1 MQSLQEKASAWSGVD
16 QADAF
21 AIDESNLF
29 EKLGLQSFINLSTN
43 FYTRV
48 YDDEEEEWF
57 RSMFANSKK
66 EDAIQNQYEFFVQ
79 RMGGPP
85 LYSQR
90 KGHPALIGRH
100 RPFPVTHEAA
110 ERWLQHMQNAMDE
123 SVDIDQDSKVKMM
136 NFFRHTAFFLVAG
149 NELQNQNQNQ
159 NNQVACKHAATKPAQ
174 ESPAV
179 ILLLLPPPMDS
190 DSSRSRIDQFYVSK
204 KRKHLSPNLKSG
216 RNEKN
221 AKVTGERSPG
231 DKGTLDSYLK
241 PSLDDKS
248 ISNSALQARQEA
260 FTKKLDLEVSRPP
273 YAGESIHPPL
283 PKPASAESSKGAEG
297 GLNRGGSQVLPKEG
311 VATAENHAPDV
322 LLCANQKDNSEL
334 RDFATGFLSLYCS
347 EVRSVVGSPTRQ
359 KANELKRC
367 GSSSLL
373 AQDMQISHKRR
384 CDSANI
390 PSLDAP
396 AYPLGSKPVS
406 VANIVDKRDK
416 SVPDPTKKI
425 PRNESVEIP
434 MGLRKCTKAPE
445 PSAHLT
451 ECRTPGSAVK
461 SCHVGTPKS
470 GSGSSIFSPGD
481 SFWNEA
487 IQFADGL
494 SVPTEN
500 SDSVEAKDGDKEDNC
515 NDNLKRSL
523 DLDESRVK
531 DKDATGYSKVA
542 EKHGRDF
549 NKEVSPLP
557 VKNLELL
564 FQDRKANGS
573 TREQC
578 TSFDQNNI
586 TRGSSRISQSALVDN
601 RGCGSLDVANKNLIG
616 KVYPDPEENKVVV
629 CVDNN
634 NVRSVPAI
642 SNMRKSADSSESEES
657 QTPSSY
663 YHKKDGLSLSTWLPS
678 EVCSVYNKKGI
689 SKLYPW
695 QVECL
700 QVDGVLQKRNLV
712 YCASTSA
719 GKSFVAEVLMLRRV
733 ITTGKMALLVLPYV
747 SICVEKAEH
756 LEVLLEPLGKH
767 VRSYYGNQGGGTLPK
782 GTSVAVCTIE
792 KANSLINRLLEEGRL
807 SDLGIIVID
816 ELHMVGDQHRGYLL
830 ELMLTKLRYAAGEGS
845 SESSSGESSG
855 SSSGKNDPAHGL
867 QIVGMSATMPNVGA
881 VADWLQAAL
890 YQTEFRPVPLEEYIK
905 VGNIIYN
912 KKMEV
917 VRTLPKAAD
926 IGGKDPD
933 HIIELCNEIVQE
945 GNSVLIFCSSRKG
958 CESTAK
964 HIAKLIKKV
973 LIDVDGEN
981 SEFMDITSAI
991 DALQRSPSGVD
1002 PVLEETLPSGVAYH
1016 HAGLTV
1022 EEREIVET
1030 CYRKGLVRV
1039 LTATSTLAAG
1049 VNLPARRV
1057 IFRQPM
1063 IGRDFLDG
1071 TRYKQMSGRAGR
1083 TGIDTK
1089 GESVLICK
1097 PGELKRIM
1105 ALLNE
1110 SCPPLESCLSED
1122 KNGMTHAILEVVAGG
1137 IVQTAKD
1144 IHRYVRCTLLNSTK
1158 PFQDV
1163 VKSAQDSLRW
1173 LCHRKFLEWNEETK
1187 LYTTTPLGRGSFG
1200 SSLCPEESLI
1210 VLDDLLRSRE
1220 GLVMAS
1226 DLHLVYLVTPINVGV
1241 EPNWELYYERFME
1254 LSPLEQSVGN
1264 RVGVLEPFLMRM
1276 AHGATVRTLNKPQ
1289 DVKKNLR
1296 GEYDNRHGSTSSKML
1311 SDEQMLR
1318 VCKRF
1323 FVALILSKLV
1333 QEASVSEVCEAFK
1346 VARGMVQALQE
1357 NAGRFCSMVSVFCE
1371 RLGWHDLEGL
1381 VAKLQNRVSFGVRA
1395 EIVELTSIPYIKG
1408 SRARALYKAGLRT
1421 SQAIAEAS
1429 IPEIVKALFESSAW
1443 ATEGT
1448 GQRRIQLG
1456 LAKKIKNGAR
1466 KIVLEKAE
1474 EARAAAFSAF
1484 KSLGLDVHDLS
1495 NPLPLA
1501 PASSLNGLVTIERD
1515 ISRGIVAPNGLQH
1528 VPGQSSMVGHME
1540 RGNFDTDNHREKPR
1554 DVSGAALG
1562 VSSEVNLTD
1571 PLPDFQPTETT
1582 VGTDGTNAASD
1593 DRDIRNENNTEQQ
1606 LTRNAVTPLSN
1617 KDNAGEKGPITAGN
1631 IRGGFVSFLELWES
1645 AGEFFF
1651 DIHFNKLQGLN
1662 SRISYEIHG
1671 IAICWDSSP
1680 VYYVNLNKDLLSL
1693 ECAEKLSKDAAIGK
1707 KEALGTDVIK
1717 SRWNRIRNIMGNEK
1731 TRKFTWN
1738 LKVQIQ
1744 VLKSP
1749 AISIQRCTRLNLAE
1763 GIRDLELVDGSWL
1776 MMPQLTI
1783 NHTIDMSI
1791 VTWILWPD
1799 EERYSNPN
1807 IDKEVKKRL
1816 SPEAAEAANRSGRW
1830 RNQIRRVAHNGCCRR
1845 VAQTRALCSAL
1856 WKILVSEE
1864 LLEALTTTEMPL
1876 VNVLADMELWGIGV
1890 DIEGCLGARNILR
1903 DKLRSLEKKAFE
1915 LAGMT
1920 FSLHN
1925 PADISNVLFK
1935 QLKLPIPETQ
1945 NKGKIHPSTD
1955 KQCLDLLRNE
1965 HPIVPIIKEHRTLAK
1980 LLNCTLG
1987 SICSLAKLR
1996 LSTQRY
2002 TLHGH
2007 WLQTSTA
2014 TGRLS
2019 IEEPNLQSVEHEVEF
2034 TLDKNGTEVNSD
2046 SDRYKVNARDFFV
2059 PTQENWLL
2067 LTADYS
2073 QIELRLMAHFSR
2085 DPSLIAQLSQPEG
2098 DVFTMI
2104 AAKWTGKNEDSVSPH
2119 DRDQTKRLIYGILYG
2134 MGANRLAEQLERS
2147 SDEAKEKIRSF
2158 KSSFPAVTSWL
2169 NETVSFCQEKGY
2181 IQTLKGRRRFLSK
2194 IKFGNAKEK
2203 SKAQRQAVNSVCQ
2216 GSAADI
2222 IKIAMINIY
2231 STISEDI
2238 DSAASSSSTETRFHV
2253 LKGRCRILLQVH
2265 DELVLEV
2272 DPSYVKEAAMLL
2284 QSSMENAVSLLVP
2297 LHVKLKVGK
2306 TWGSLEPL
2314 QAD

>member
-1 MQSLQEKASAWSGVD
+1 
-16 QADAF
+16 
-21 AIDESNLF
+21 
-29 EKLGLQSFINLSTN
+29 
-43 FYTRV
+43 
-48 YDDEEEEWF
+48 
-57 RSMFANSKK
+57 
-66 EDAIQNQYEFFVQ
+66 
-79 RMGGPP
+79 
-85 LYSQR
+85 
-90 KGHPALIGRH
+90 
-100 RPFPVTHEAA
+100 
-110 ERWLQHMQNAMDE
+110 
-123 SVDIDQDSKVKMM
+123 
-136 NFFRHTAFFLVAG
+136 
-149 NELQNQNQNQ
+149 
-159 NNQVACKHAATKPAQ
+159 
-174 ESPAV
+174 
-179 ILLLLPPPMDS
+179 MDS

-221 AKVTGERSPG
+221 VKVTGERSPG
-231 DKGTLDSYLK
+231 DKCTLDNYLK
-241 PSLDDKS
+241 ASLDDKNTA
-248 ISNSALQARQEA
+248 NSGLQARQEA
-260 FTKKLDLEVSRPP
+260 FTKRLALEVSGPS
-273 YAGESIHPPL
+273 ATESIHPRL
-283 PKPASAESSKGAEG
+283 PKPPSAETSKGFEG
-297 GLNRGGSQVLPKEG
+297 CSNQSGSQVLRKEG
-311 VATAENHAPDV
+311 VATAETHAADD
-322 LLCANQKDNSEL
+322 LLCANQKDSSEL
-334 RDFATGFLSLYCS
+334 RDFATGFLSLYCRQ
-347 EVRSVVGSPTRQ
+347 VRSVVGSPPHQ
-359 KANELKRC
+359 KANELKRRS
-367 GSSSLL
+367 SSSLL
-373 AQDMQISHKRR
+373 AQDIQISHKRR
-384 CDSANI
+384 CDFEDV
-390 PSLDAP
+390 PSLDEF
-396 AYPLGSKPVS
+396 AYPLRSKPES
-406 VANIVDKRDK
+406 LASTADERAKYI
-416 SVPDPTKKI
+416 PDPTKKI
-425 PRNESVEIP
+425 PSNESVEKIP
-434 MGLRKCTKAPE
+434 LGLRKCTKAPE
-445 PSAHLT
+445 LSAHLT
-451 ECRTPGSAVK
+451 ECHTPGPAVK
-461 SCHVGTPKS
+461 SCPVGTPKS
-470 GSGSSIFSPGD
+470 GSGSSMFSPGE

-487 IQFADGL
+487 IQVADGL
-494 SVPTEN
+494 LNPTEK
-500 SDSVEAKDGDKEDNC
+500 SDSVKNKDGGQHVTILSCSDKTDNC
-515 NDNLKRSL
+515 SDKLMRSL

-531 DKDATGYSKVA
+531 DKDAIGYSKVA
-542 EKHGRDF
+542 EKHGRGFD
-549 NKEVSPLP
+549 KEVSPFP

-564 FQDRKANGS
+564 FQDKKTNGG
-573 TREQC
+573 TGEQC
-578 TSFDQNNI
+578 ASFDQNNI
-586 TRGSSRISQSALVDN
+586 TGGSNRISESAFVDN
-601 RGCGSLDVANKNLIG
+601 KGSETLDIANNALANKNLIG
-616 KVYPDPEENKVVV
+616 RMYQEPEGKKDFV
-629 CVDNN
+629 CEDNDS
-634 NVRSVPAI
+634 VRSVSMI
-642 SNMRKSADSSESEES
+642 SSMRKPTDSSESEES
-657 QTPSSY
+657 HTPLSS
-663 YHKKDGLSLSTWLPS
+663 HHNKDGLNLSTWLPS

-733 ITTGKMALLVLPYV
+733 LTTGKMALLVLPYV
-747 SICVEKAEH
+747 SICAEKAEH

-782 GTSVAVCTIE
+782 GTAVAVCTIE

-807 SDLGIIVID
+807 SELGIIVID

-845 SESSSGESSG
+845 SECSSGESSG
-855 SSSGKNDPAHGL
+855 NSSGKNDPAHGL

-905 VGNIIYN
+905 VGNTIYN
-912 KKMEV
+912 KNMEV
-917 VRTLPKAAD
+917 VRTIPKAAD
-926 IGGKDPD
+926 MGGKDPD
-933 HIIELCNEIVQE
+933 HIIELCNEVVQE

-958 CESTAK
+958 CESTAR
-964 HIAKLIKKV
+964 HISKLIKKV
-973 LIDVDGEN
+973 PIDVDGEN
-981 SEFMDITSAI
+981 SEFMDIRSAI
-991 DALQRSPSGVD
+991 DALRRSPSGVD

-1071 TRYKQMSGRAGR
+1071 TRYKQMAGRAGR

-1097 PGELKRIM
+1097 PGELKRIK

-1110 SCPPLESCLSED
+1110 SCPPLQSCLSED

-1210 VLDDLLRSRE
+1210 VLDDLLRARE

-1264 RVGVLEPFLMRM
+1264 RVGVVEPFLMRM

-1289 DVKKNLR
+1289 DAKKSLR
-1296 GEYDNRHGSTSSKML
+1296 GEYDNRHGSTSTKML

-1333 QEASVSEVCEAFK
+1333 QEASVTDVCEAFK

-1357 NAGRFCSMVSVFCE
+1357 NAGRFSSMVSVFCE

-1381 VAKLQNRVSFGVRA
+1381 VAKFQNRVSFGVRA

-1443 ATEGT
+1443 AAEGT
-1448 GQRRIQLG
+1448 GQRRIHLG

-1484 KSLGLDVHDLS
+1484 KSLGLDVHELS
-1495 NPLPLA
+1495 NPLQLV
-1501 PASSLNGLVTIERD
+1501 PARSPNGQDAIEGD
-1515 ISRGIVAPNGLQH
+1515 ISGGSVGPNRFTE
-1528 VPGQSSMVGHME
+1528 GHME
-1540 RGNFDTDNHREKPR
+1540 CENFGEDNRREKR
-1554 DVSGAALG
+1554 REVSGAVLG
-1562 VSSEVNLTD
+1562 VSSEVNLTSR
-1571 PLPDFQPTETT
+1571 PLPDIQPIGTT
-1582 VGTDGTNAASD
+1582 VGTDGPNAAS
-1593 DRDIRNENNTEQQ
+1593 ILSNEDNVEQHLTE
-1606 LTRNAVTPLSN
+1606 NAHIPPSN
-1617 KDNAGEKGPITAGN
+1617 KDNA
-1631 IRGGFVSFLELWES
+1631 
-1645 AGEFFF
+1645 
-1651 DIHFNKLQGLN
+1651 
-1662 SRISYEIHG
+1662 
-1671 IAICWDSSP
+1671 
-1680 VYYVNLNKDLLSL
+1680 
-1693 ECAEKLSKDAAIGK
+1693 
-1707 KEALGTDVIK
+1707 
-1717 SRWNRIRNIMGNEK
+1717 
-1731 TRKFTWN
+1731 
-1738 LKVQIQ
+1738 VQIQ

-1749 AISIQRCTRLNLAE
+1749 AISIQRCARLNLPE
-1763 GIRDLELVDGSWL
+1763 GNSDLELVDGSWL
-1776 MMPQLTI
+1776 VMPPLRI
-1783 NHTIDMSI
+1783 SHTIDMSI
-1791 VTWILWPD
+1791 LTWILWPD
-1799 EERYSNPN
+1799 EERHSNPN

-1890 DIEGCLGARNILR
+1890 DIEGCFKARNILR

-1925 PADISNVLFK
+1925 PADIANVLFG
-1935 QLKLPIPETQ
+1935 QLQLPIPENQ
-1945 NKGKIHPSTD
+1945 NNGKLHPSTD
-1955 KQCLDLLRNE
+1955 KHCLDLLRNE
-1965 HPIVPIIKEHRTLAK
+1965 HPVVPIIKEHRTLAK

-2034 TLDKNGTEVNSD
+2034 ILDKNGNEVNSD
-2046 SDRYKVNARDFFV
+2046 ADRYKINARDFFV

-2085 DPSLIAQLSQPEG
+2085 DTSLITKLSQPEG

-2104 AAKWTGKNEDSVSPH
+2104 AAKWTGKAEESVSPH

-2134 MGANRLAEQLERS
+2134 MGANRLAEQLECS

-2158 KSSFPAVTSWL
+2158 KSSFPAVSSWL

-2203 SKAQRQAVNSVCQ
+2203 SKAQRQAVNSMCQ

-2231 STISEDI
+2231 SAISEGVDT
-2238 DSAASSSSTETRFHV
+2238 AASSSSAETKFHL
-2253 LKGRCRILLQVH
+2253 LKGRCRILLQIH

-2272 DPSYVKEAAMLL
+2272 DPSYAKEAAVLL
-2284 QSSMENAVSLLVP
+2284 QTSMENAVSLLVP

-2306 TWGSLEPL
+2306 TWGSLEPF
-2314 QAD
+2314 QAT

>member
-1 MQSLQEKASAWSGVD
+1 
-16 QADAF
+16 
-21 AIDESNLF
+21 
-29 EKLGLQSFINLSTN
+29 
-43 FYTRV
+43 
-48 YDDEEEEWF
+48 
-57 RSMFANSKK
+57 
-66 EDAIQNQYEFFVQ
+66 
-79 RMGGPP
+79 
-85 LYSQR
+85 
-90 KGHPALIGRH
+90 
-100 RPFPVTHEAA
+100 
-110 ERWLQHMQNAMDE
+110 
-123 SVDIDQDSKVKMM
+123 
-136 NFFRHTAFFLVAG
+136 
-149 NELQNQNQNQ
+149 
-159 NNQVACKHAATKPAQ
+159 
-174 ESPAV
+174 
-179 ILLLLPPPMDS
+179 MDS
-190 DSSRSRIDQFYVSK
+190 DSSKSRIDQFFGLK
-204 KRKHLSPNLKSG
+204 KRKHSSPNLKSG

-221 AKVTGERSPG
+221 VKVTGEKSPG
-231 DKGTLDSYLK
+231 DKGTLDNYLK
-241 PSLDDKS
+241 ASLDDK
-248 ISNSALQARQEA
+248 IITNSGLQARQEA
-260 FTKKLDLEVSRPP
+260 FTRKLDLEVSGSSV
-273 YAGESIHPPL
+273 GENIHHCL
-283 PKPASAESSKGAEG
+283 PKPVSAETSKGVEG
-297 GLNRGGSQVLPKEG
+297 CLNQSGSQVLHKEN
-311 VATAENHAPDV
+311 VATAETHAIDG
-322 LLCANQKDNSEL
+322 LSCANQKDNSEL

-347 EVRSVVGSPTRQ
+347 GVQSVVGRPPHQ
-359 KANELKRC
+359 KESELKRRSS
-367 GSSSLL
+367 SSSL
-373 AQDMQISHKRR
+373 AQDIQISHKRR
-384 CDSANI
+384 CDSKNI
-390 PSLDAP
+390 PPLDEL
-396 AYPLGSKPVS
+396 AYPLGSKPETLAS
-406 VANIVDKRDK
+406 IADKRDK
-416 SVPDPTKKI
+416 SVSDPTKKI
-425 PRNESVEIP
+425 PSNDFFEIP
-434 MGLRKCTKAPE
+434 MGLRKCTKGPGS
-445 PSAHLT
+445 SAQLT
-451 ECRTPGSAVK
+451 ECHTPGSAVK
-461 SCHVGTPKS
+461 SCPVGTPKS
-470 GSGSSIFSPGD
+470 GSGSSMFSPGD
-481 SFWNEA
+481 AFWNEA
-487 IQFADGL
+487 IQVADGL
-494 SVPTEN
+494 SIPIEN
-500 SDSVEAKDGDKEDNC
+500 SGSVEVKDGGQHGTILSCSNKIDNC
-515 NDNLKRSL
+515 SEKLKRNL

-531 DKDATGYSKVA
+531 DKGAIGYSKVL

-549 NKEVSPLP
+549 DKEVSLLP

-564 FQDRKANGS
+564 FQDKKTDGG
-573 TREQC
+573 TPGQC
-578 TSFDQNNI
+578 ASFDENKI
-586 TRGSSRISQSALVDN
+586 TLGSSGISESALVDN
-601 RGCGSLDVANKNLIG
+601 KGCETLDIANNAQENKILTGRLYLESEG
-616 KVYPDPEENKVVV
+616 KKILLCEENHS
-629 CVDNN
+629 
-634 NVRSVPAI
+634 VRSVPMI
-642 SNMRKSADSSESEES
+642 SNMRKPVDSSESEES
-657 QTPSSY
+657 QTPSSS
-663 YHKKDGLSLSTWLPS
+663 HRNKDGLSLSTWLPS

-747 SICVEKAEH
+747 SICAEKAEH

-807 SDLGIIVID
+807 SELGIIVID

-855 SSSGKNDPAHGL
+855 SSSGKADPAHGL

-905 VGNIIYN
+905 VGSTIYN

-917 VRTLPKAAD
+917 VRTIPKAAD
-926 IGGKDPD
+926 MGGKDPD
-933 HIIELCNEIVQE
+933 HIVELCNEVVQE
-945 GNSVLIFCSSRKG
+945 GNSVLIFCSTRKG
-958 CESTAK
+958 CESTAR
-964 HIAKLIKKV
+964 HISKLIKKV
-973 LIDVDGEN
+973 PIDIDGEN
-981 SEFMDITSAI
+981 NEFMDIRSAI
-991 DALQRSPSGVD
+991 DALRRSPSGVD

-1063 IGRDFLDG
+1063 IGRDFIDG
-1071 TRYKQMSGRAGR
+1071 TRYKQMAGRAGR

-1110 SCPPLESCLSED
+1110 TCPPLQSCLSED

-1187 LYTTTPLGRGSFG
+1187 LYTTTPLGRGAFG

-1210 VLDDLLRSRE
+1210 VLDDLLRARE

-1264 RVGVLEPFLMRM
+1264 RVGVVEPFLMRM

-1289 DVKKNLR
+1289 DVKKHLR
-1296 GEYDNRHGSTSSKML
+1296 GEYDNQHGSTSMKML

-1333 QEASVSEVCEAFK
+1333 QEASVTDVCEAFK

-1357 NAGRFCSMVSVFCE
+1357 NAGRFSTMVSVFCE

-1381 VAKLQNRVSFGVRA
+1381 VAKFQNRVSFGVRA

-1443 ATEGT
+1443 DAEGT
-1448 GQRRIQLG
+1448 GQKRIHLG

-1484 KSLGLDVHDLS
+1484 KSLGLDVHDFS

-1501 PASSLNGLVTIERD
+1501 PARSPNGKETTERD
-1515 ISRGIVAPNGLQH
+1515 ISGGSVGPNGFQH
-1528 VPGQSSMVGHME
+1528 FPGKPSLEGHME
-1540 RGNFDTDNHREKPR
+1540 CENFDTDNHREKPR
-1554 DVSGAALG
+1554 EVSGATLG
-1562 VSSEVNLTD
+1562 VSSEVNLTSC
-1571 PLPDFQPTETT
+1571 LPNFQPIGTT
-1582 VGTDGTNAASD
+1582 VGTDGPSATNILSSD
-1593 DRDIRNENNTEQQ
+1593 TFPLPVYDGREIETKDNVEQH
-1606 LTRNAVTPLSN
+1606 LNRNAHTN
-1617 KDNAGEKGPITAGN
+1617 KDGTGEKGPITAGN
-1631 IRGGFVSFLELWES
+1631 ISGGFDSFLELWES

-1651 DIHFNKLQGLN
+1651 DIHYNKLQDLN

-1671 IAICWDSSP
+1671 IAICWNSSP
-1680 VYYVNLNKDLLSL
+1680 VYYVNLNKDLPNL
-1693 ECAEKLSKDAAIGK
+1693 ECAEKEKLIKDAVVGK
-1707 KEALGTDVIK
+1707 NEVLATHNMFDVIK
-1717 SRWNRIRNIMGNEK
+1717 FRWNRISKIMGNVNI
-1731 TRKFTWN
+1731 RKFTWN
-1738 LKVQIQ
+1738 LKIQIQ

-1749 AISIQRCTRLNLAE
+1749 AISIQRCNRLNLSE

-1776 MMPQLTI
+1776 IMPPLRI
-1783 NHTIDMSI
+1783 SHTIDMSI

-1799 EERYSNPN
+1799 EERHSNPN

-1816 SPEAAEAANRSGRW
+1816 SPEAAEAAIRSGRW

-1864 LLEALTTTEMPL
+1864 LLEALTATEMPL
-1876 VNVLADMELWGIGV
+1876 VNVLADMEFWGIGV
-1890 DIEGCLGARNILR
+1890 DIEGCLRARSILR

-1925 PADISNVLFK
+1925 PADIANVLYGK
-1935 QLKLPIPETQ
+1935 LKLAIPENQ
-1945 NKGKIHPSTD
+1945 SKGKLHPSTD
-1955 KQCLDLLRNE
+1955 KHSLDLLRNE
-1965 HPIVPIIKEHRTLAK
+1965 HPVVPVIKEHRTLAK

-1987 SICSLAKLR
+1987 SICSLAKLC

-2002 TLHGH
+2002 TLHGR

-2034 TLDKNGTEVNSD
+2034 ILDKHGKELNSD
-2046 SDRYKVNARDFFV
+2046 VDRCKINARDLFV

-2085 DPSLIAQLSQPEG
+2085 DSSLIAQLSQSKG
-2098 DVFTMI
+2098 DVFMMI
-2104 AAKWTGKNEDSVSPH
+2104 AAKWTGKAEDSVSPH

-2134 MGANRLAEQLERS
+2134 MGAKRLAEQLECS
-2147 SDEAKEKIRSF
+2147 SDAAKEKIRSF

-2169 NETVSFCQEKGY
+2169 NETITFCQEKGY
-2181 IQTLKGRRRFLSK
+2181 IQTLNGRRRFLSK

-2203 SKAQRQAVNSVCQ
+2203 SKAQRQAVNSMCQ

-2231 STISEDI
+2231 SAIAEDI
-2238 DSAASSSSTETRFHV
+2238 GTTASSSSTESRFHM

-2272 DPSYVKEAAMLL
+2272 DHSYTKEAAMLL

-2306 TWGSLEPL
+2306 TWGSLEPY

>member
-1 MQSLQEKASAWSGVD
+1 
-16 QADAF
+16 
-21 AIDESNLF
+21 
-29 EKLGLQSFINLSTN
+29 
-43 FYTRV
+43 
-48 YDDEEEEWF
+48 
-57 RSMFANSKK
+57 
-66 EDAIQNQYEFFVQ
+66 
-79 RMGGPP
+79 
-85 LYSQR
+85 
-90 KGHPALIGRH
+90 
-100 RPFPVTHEAA
+100 
-110 ERWLQHMQNAMDE
+110 
-123 SVDIDQDSKVKMM
+123 
-136 NFFRHTAFFLVAG
+136 
-149 NELQNQNQNQ
+149 
-159 NNQVACKHAATKPAQ
+159 
-174 ESPAV
+174 
-179 ILLLLPPPMDS
+179 MDS

-204 KRKHLSPNLKSG
+204 KRKHQSPNLKSG

-221 AKVTGERSPG
+221 VKVTGERSPG
-231 DKGTLDSYLK
+231 DKGNLDIYLK
-241 PSLDDKS
+241 ASLDDKKS
-248 ISNSALQARQEA
+248 TSSGLQARQEA
-260 FTKKLDLEVSRPP
+260 FTKKMDLEVSGSS
-273 YAGESIHPPL
+273 AGERILPRL
-283 PKPASAESSKGAEG
+283 PKPLSAETSKGFEG
-297 GLNRGGSQVLPKEG
+297 CLNQSGSQVLHKEG
-311 VATAENHAPDV
+311 VATAETHATDGF
-322 LLCANQKDNSEL
+322 LCANQNYDSEL

-347 EVRSVVGSPTRQ
+347 GVQSVVGSPSHK
-359 KANELKRC
+359 KANELKRQS
-367 GSSSLL
+367 SSSLL
-373 AQDMQISHKRR
+373 AQDIQLSQKRR
-384 CDSANI
+384 CDFGNT
-390 PSLDAP
+390 PSLDELARTKP
-396 AYPLGSKPVS
+396 EPLVS
-406 VANIVDKRDK
+406 IVDKREK
-416 SVPDPTKKI
+416 SVPDPKKKI
-425 PRNESVEIP
+425 TSNESVEIS

-445 PSAHLT
+445 SSAHPT
-451 ECRTPGSAVK
+451 ECHTPGSTVK
-461 SCHVGTPKS
+461 SCPVGTPKS
-470 GSGSSIFSPGD
+470 GSGSSMFSPGE

-487 IQFADGL
+487 FQVADGL
-494 SVPTEN
+494 SNPTEN
-500 SDSVEAKDGDKEDNC
+500 SGSVEAKDGGQHEAILSCSNETDNC
-515 NDNLKRSL
+515 SDKLKRNL

-531 DKDATGYSKVA
+531 AKDAIGYSKVV
-542 EKHGRDF
+542 EKQGRDF
-549 NKEVSPLP
+549 SKEVSPLP
-557 VKNLELL
+557 VKNLDLL
-564 FQDRKANGS
+564 FQDKKTNGG
-573 TREQC
+573 TQEQC
-578 TSFDQNNI
+578 ASFDQNNI
-586 TRGSSRISQSALVDN
+586 TRGSSRISESASVN
-601 RGCGSLDVANKNLIG
+601 NKEHETLDIANNAQADKNLIG
-616 KVYPDPEENKVVV
+616 N
-629 CVDNN
+629 
-634 NVRSVPAI
+634 I
-642 SNMRKSADSSESEES
+642 RKSADSSESEES
-657 QTPSSY
+657 NTPSSS
-663 YHKKDGLSLSTWLPS
+663 HRNKDGLSLSTWLPS

-700 QVDGVLQKRNLV
+700 QVDGVLHKRNLV

-719 GKSFVAEVLMLRRV
+719 GKSFVAEILMLRRV

-747 SICVEKAEH
+747 SICAEKAEH
-756 LEVLLEPLGKH
+756 LEALLEPLGKH

-782 GTSVAVCTIE
+782 GTAVAVCTIE

-807 SDLGIIVID
+807 SELGIIVID

-855 SSSGKNDPAHGL
+855 NSSGKADPAQGL

-917 VRTLPKAAD
+917 VRTIPKAAD
-926 IGGKDPD
+926 MGGKDPD
-933 HIIELCNEIVQE
+933 HIIELCNEVVQE

-958 CESTAK
+958 CESTAR
-964 HIAKLIKKV
+964 HIAKLIKIV
-973 LIDVDGEN
+973 PIYVDGENN
-981 SEFMDITSAI
+981 SEFMDIKSAI
-991 DALQRSPSGVD
+991 DALRRSPSGVD

-1071 TRYKQMSGRAGR
+1071 TRYKQMAGRAGR

-1089 GESVLICK
+1089 GESVLLCK

-1110 SCPPLESCLSED
+1110 SCPPLQSCLSEE

-1144 IHRYVRCTLLNSTK
+1144 IHRYVRCTLLNSTR

-1173 LCHRKFLEWNEETK
+1173 LCHRKFLEWNDETK
-1187 LYTTTPLGRGSFG
+1187 LYSTTPLGRGSFG

-1210 VLDDLLRSRE
+1210 VLDDLLRARE

-1264 RVGVLEPFLMRM
+1264 RVGVVEPFLMRM

-1289 DVKKNLR
+1289 DVKNNLR
-1296 GEYDNRHGSTSSKML
+1296 GEYDNRPGSTSSKML

-1333 QEASVSEVCEAFK
+1333 QEASVSDVCKAFK

-1357 NAGRFCSMVSVFCE
+1357 NAGRFSSMVSVFCE

-1443 ATEGT
+1443 AAEGT
-1448 GQRRIQLG
+1448 GQRRIHLG

-1484 KSLGLDVHDLS
+1484 KSLGLDVRELS
-1495 NPLPLA
+1495 NPMPLA
-1501 PASSLNGLVTIERD
+1501 PVTSPSGQESTERD
-1515 ISRGIVAPNGLQH
+1515 ITGGSVGPNGLQH
-1528 VPGQSSMVGHME
+1528 FPGKSRIEGHME
-1540 RGNFDTDNHREKPR
+1540 CENFDIDNHREKPR
-1554 DVSGAALG
+1554 EVSGAALA
-1562 VSSEVNLTD
+1562 VSSEVKLTSR
-1571 PLPDFQPTETT
+1571 LPDFQPIGTT
-1582 VGTDGTNAASD
+1582 VGTDGPNAASILSSETFSPPVYD
-1593 DRDIRNENNTEQQ
+1593 DREIKDENNVEQH
-1606 LTRNAVTPLSN
+1606 LTRNGHIPLSN
-1617 KDNAGEKGPITAGN
+1617 KDGTSEKGPINAGN
-1631 IRGGFVSFLELWES
+1631 ISGGFDSFLELWES

-1651 DIHFNKLQGLN
+1651 DIHYNKVQDLN

-1671 IAICWDSSP
+1671 IAICWTSSP
-1680 VYYVNLNKDLLSL
+1680 VYYVNLNKDLPNL
-1693 ECAEKLSKDAAIGK
+1693 ECAEKEKLLKDTVGKNEVLAAHNMF
-1707 KEALGTDVIK
+1707 DVIK
-1717 SRWNRIRNIMGNEK
+1717 SRWNIIYKIMGNGS

-1749 AISIQRCTRLNLAE
+1749 AISIQRCARLNLAE
-1763 GIRDLELVDGSWL
+1763 GTRDFELVDGSWL
-1776 MMPQLTI
+1776 MMPPLRI
-1783 NHTIDMSI
+1783 RHTIDMSI

-1799 EERYSNPN
+1799 DERHSNPN

-1816 SPEAAEAANRSGRW
+1816 SPDAAEAANRSGRW
-1830 RNQIRRVAHNGCCRR
+1830 KNQIRRVAHNGCCRR

-1864 LLEALTTTEMPL
+1864 LIEALTTTEMPL
-1876 VNVLADMELWGIGV
+1876 VNILADMELWGIGV

-1925 PADISNVLFK
+1925 PADIANVLFE
-1935 QLKLPIPETQ
+1935 QLKLPIPENQ
-1945 NKGKIHPSTD
+1945 NKGKLHPSTD
-1955 KQCLDLLRNE
+1955 KHCLDLLRNE
-1965 HPIVPIIKEHRTLAK
+1965 HPLVPIIKEHRTLAK

-2002 TLHGH
+2002 TLHGR

-2034 TLDKNGTEVNSD
+2034 ILDKSGKEANLA
-2046 SDRYKVNARDFFV
+2046 DRYKINARDFFV

-2085 DPSLIAQLSQPEG
+2085 DSSLITQLSQPEG

-2104 AAKWTGKNEDSVSPH
+2104 AARWTGKAEDSVSPD

-2134 MGANRLAEQLERS
+2134 MGANRLAEQLECS

-2169 NETVSFCQEKGY
+2169 NETISFCQEKGY

-2203 SKAQRQAVNSVCQ
+2203 SKAQRQAVNSMCQ

-2231 STISEDI
+2231 SAISEDV
-2238 DSAASSSSTETRFHV
+2238 DTAASSSSTETRFHL

-2272 DPSYVKEAAMLL
+2272 DPCYVKEAAMLL
-2284 QSSMENAVSLLVP
+2284 QTSMENAVSLLVP
-2297 LHVKLKVGK
+2297 LHVKLKPWMVLSNSLICLSDASKCSDFHGWTRWHALLYLHEVMK
-2306 TWGSLEPL
+2306 INDFTGFVDIPCLKPETWLWRGM
-2314 QAD
+2314 D

>member
-1 MQSLQEKASAWSGVD
+1 MYHGGEEQRSDIYCSKRDEAKKSAVFFSG
-16 QADAF
+16 
-21 AIDESNLF
+21 
-29 EKLGLQSFINLSTN
+29 G
-43 FYTRV
+43 
-48 YDDEEEEWF
+48 
-57 RSMFANSKK
+57 
-66 EDAIQNQYEFFVQ
+66 
-79 RMGGPP
+79 
-85 LYSQR
+85 YSSSSSS
-90 KGHPALIGRH
+90 A
-100 RPFPVTHEAA
+100 
-110 ERWLQHMQNAMDE
+110 
-123 SVDIDQDSKVKMM
+123 
-136 NFFRHTAFFLVAG
+136 
-149 NELQNQNQNQ
+149 
-159 NNQVACKHAATKPAQ
+159 
-174 ESPAV
+174 
-179 ILLLLPPPMDS
+179 PMDS

-204 KRKHLSPNLKSG
+204 KRKHPSPNLKSG
-216 RNEKN
+216 RNEKHV
-221 AKVTGERSPG
+221 KVTGERSPG
-231 DKGTLDSYLK
+231 DKGALDSYLK
-241 PSLDDKS
+241 ASSLDD
-248 ISNSALQARQEA
+248 NSVLQARQQA
-260 FTKKLDLEVSRPP
+260 FTKKLDLEPVS
-273 YAGESIHPPL
+273 AGT
-283 PKPASAESSKGAEG
+283 SKE
-297 GLNRGGSQVLPKEG
+297 GLNQQSGSQVFDKEG
-311 VATAENHAPDV
+311 VATVENHATDG
-322 LLCANQKDNSEL
+322 LLCANQKDNSDL

-347 EVRSVVGSPTRQ
+347 EVRSVVGPPPHQ
-359 KANELKRC
+359 NANELKRPS
-367 GSSSLL
+367 SSSLL
-373 AQDMQISHKRR
+373 AQDMQYPHKMR
-384 CDSANI
+384 CDSQNI
-390 PSLDAP
+390 PSLDELAH
-396 AYPLGSKPVS
+396 PLGSKPES
-406 VANIVDKRDK
+406 ISDKRDK
-416 SVPDPTKKI
+416 SVSDPMQKI
-425 PRNESVEIP
+425 PSKQSVEIS

-445 PSAHLT
+445 SLTHQT
-451 ECRTPGSAVK
+451 ECHTPESAVK
-461 SCHVGTPKS
+461 SRPVGTPKS
-470 GSGSSIFSPGD
+470 GNSMFSPGD

-487 IQFADGL
+487 ILVADGL
-494 SVPTEN
+494 SMPTEN
-500 SDSVEAKDGDKEDNC
+500 SGSVESKDGGQDGTILSFSQKADNC
-515 NDNLKRSL
+515 SDNLKKRFG
-523 DLDESRVK
+523 LDETRAK
-531 DKDATGYSKVA
+531 DRDSIGYSKVG

-557 VKNLELL
+557 VKNLDLL
-564 FQDRKANGS
+564 FQDKKTNGGS
-573 TREQC
+573 L
-578 TSFDQNNI
+578 DQNNI
-586 TRGSSRISQSALVDN
+586 ALGSSTISESVLIDN
-601 RGCGSLDVANKNLIG
+601 KGLETLDIANNAQANKSLIG
-616 KVYPDPEENKVVV
+616 RKYPEPEGKKDIV
-629 CVDNN
+629 CEDNHS
-634 NVRSVPAI
+634 VRSASMI
-642 SNMRKSADSSESEES
+642 SNMRKPADSSESKES
-657 QTPSSY
+657 YTPSSS
-663 YHKKDGLSLSTWLPS
+663 HHNKDGLSLSTWLPL

-695 QVECL
+695 QVHNCSLMRMSLFCL
-700 QVDGVLQKRNLV
+700 QVDGVLEKRNLV

-747 SICVEKAEH
+747 SICAEKAEH
-756 LEVLLEPLGKH
+756 LELLLEPLGKQ
-767 VRSYYGNQGGGTLPK
+767 VRSYFGNQGGGTLPK
-782 GTSVAVCTIE
+782 GTAVAVCTIE

-807 SDLGIIVID
+807 SELGIIVID

-855 SSSGKNDPAHGL
+855 NSSGKTDPTHGL

-881 VADWLQAAL
+881 VADWLQVRQTESLFDISL

-905 VGNIIYN
+905 VGNTIYN

-917 VRTLPKAAD
+917 VRTIPKAAD
-926 IGGKDPD
+926 MGGKDPD
-933 HIIELCNEIVQE
+933 HIIELCNEVVQE

-958 CESTAK
+958 CESTAR
-964 HIAKLIKKV
+964 HISKLIKKV
-973 LIDVDGEN
+973 PIDVDGEH
-981 SEFMDITSAI
+981 SEFMDIQSAI
-991 DALQRSPSGVD
+991 DALRRSPSGVD

-1071 TRYKQMSGRAGR
+1071 TRYKQMAGRAGR

-1187 LYTTTPLGRGSFG
+1187 LYTTTPLGRGAFG

-1210 VLDDLLRSRE
+1210 VLDDLLRARD

-1226 DLHLVYLVTPINVGV
+1226 DLHLVYLITPINVGV

-1264 RVGVLEPFLMRM
+1264 RVGVVEPFLMRM
-1276 AHGATVRTLNKPQ
+1276 AHGATVRTLKKPEDVNK
-1289 DVKKNLR
+1289 KLR
-1296 GEYDNRHGSTSSKML
+1296 GEYKNRHGSTSSKML
-1311 SDEQMLR
+1311 SDEEMLR

-1333 QEASVSEVCEAFK
+1333 QEASVSEVCEAYK

-1357 NAGRFCSMVSVFCE
+1357 NAGRFSSMVSVFCE
-1371 RLGWHDLEGL
+1371 RLGWHGLEGL

-1421 SQAIAEAS
+1421 CQAIAEAS
-1429 IPEIVKALFESSAW
+1429 IPEIVKALFETSAW
-1443 ATEGT
+1443 AEEGT
-1448 GQRRIQLG
+1448 GQRRIHLG

-1501 PASSLNGLVTIERD
+1501 PARSPNRQVTIERD
-1515 ISRGIVAPNGLQH
+1515 ISGGSVGPSGQQH
-1528 VPGQSSMVGHME
+1528 IPGQSSMEGHMD
-1540 RGNFDTDNHREKPR
+1540 RGNFDMDNHREKPR
-1554 DVSGAALG
+1554 DVAGTALG
-1562 VSSEVNLTD
+1562 VSSEVNLADT
-1571 PLPDFQPTETT
+1571 LPEIQPIGTT
-1582 VGTDGTNAASD
+1582 VGTDGPNAVSILSSD
-1593 DRDIRNENNTEQQ
+1593 DREIKNEENAEQQ
-1606 LTRNAVTPLSN
+1606 LTRSAQIPLSN
-1617 KDNAGEKGPITAGN
+1617 KDNAGEKGPLTAGN
-1631 IRGGFVSFLELWES
+1631 ISGGFDSFLNLWES
-1645 AGEFFF
+1645 AEEFFF
-1651 DIHFNKLQGLN
+1651 DIHYSKLQNLN

-1671 IAICWDSSP
+1671 IAICWNGSP
-1680 VYYVNLNKDLLSL
+1680 VYYVNLNKDLPNL
-1693 ECAEKLSKDAAIGK
+1693 ECEEKEKLFKDAVVDN
-1707 KEALGTDVIK
+1707 KEVLGTQNMLDVIK
-1717 SRWNRIRNIMGNEK
+1717 ARWNRINKIMGNEN

-1738 LKVQIQ
+1738 LKNQIQ

-1749 AISIQRCTRLNLAE
+1749 AISIQRCARLNLAE
-1763 GIRDLELVDGSWL
+1763 AVRDHELVDGSWL
-1776 MMPQLTI
+1776 VMLPLRI
-1783 NHTIDMSI
+1783 SHTIDMSI
-1791 VTWILWPD
+1791 VSWILWPD
-1799 EERYSNPN
+1799 EERHSNPN

-1816 SPEAAEAANRSGRW
+1816 SPEAAEAANRNGRW

-1864 LLEALTTTEMPL
+1864 LIEALTTTEMPL

-1890 DIEGCLGARNILR
+1890 DIEGCLKARNVLR

-1920 FSLHN
+1920 FSLHS
-1925 PADISNVLFK
+1925 PADISDVLFR
-1935 QLKLPIPETQ
+1935 QLKLPIPENH
-1945 NKGKIHPSTD
+1945 NKGKLHPSTD
-1955 KQCLDLLRNE
+1955 KHCLDLLRNE
-1965 HPIVPIIKEHRTLAK
+1965 HPVVPIIKEHRTLAK
-1980 LLNCTLG
+1980 LLNSTLG

-2034 TLDKNGTEVNSD
+2034 ILDKSGKE
-2046 SDRYKVNARDFFV
+2046 DRYKINARDFFV

-2085 DPSLIAQLSQPEG
+2085 DSSLIAQLSQPEG

-2104 AAKWTGKNEDSVSPH
+2104 AAKWTGKTEDSVGPH

-2134 MGANRLAEQLERS
+2134 MGANRLAEQLECS

-2231 STISEDI
+2231 SAISEDVNT
-2238 DSAASSSSTETRFHV
+2238 SASSSSTEARFHM

-2272 DPSYVKEAAMLL
+2272 DPSYGKEAAMLL

-2297 LHVKLKVGK
+2297 LHVKLKIGK
-2306 TWGSLEPL
+2306 AWGSLEPL

>member
-1 MQSLQEKASAWSGVD
+1 
-16 QADAF
+16 
-21 AIDESNLF
+21 
-29 EKLGLQSFINLSTN
+29 
-43 FYTRV
+43 
-48 YDDEEEEWF
+48 
-57 RSMFANSKK
+57 
-66 EDAIQNQYEFFVQ
+66 
-79 RMGGPP
+79 
-85 LYSQR
+85 
-90 KGHPALIGRH
+90 
-100 RPFPVTHEAA
+100 
-110 ERWLQHMQNAMDE
+110 
-123 SVDIDQDSKVKMM
+123 
-136 NFFRHTAFFLVAG
+136 
-149 NELQNQNQNQ
+149 
-159 NNQVACKHAATKPAQ
+159 
-174 ESPAV
+174 
-179 ILLLLPPPMDS
+179 MDS
-190 DSSRSRIDQFYVSK
+190 DSSRSRIDQFYASK

-221 AKVTGERSPG
+221 VKVTGERSPG
-231 DKGTLDSYLK
+231 DKGTLDNYLK
-241 PSLDDKS
+241 ASLDDKNTA
-248 ISNSALQARQEA
+248 NSGLQARQAA
-260 FTKKLDLEVSRPP
+260 FTKKLDLEVSGPS
-273 YAGESIHPPL
+273 AGESIHPRL
-283 PKPASAESSKGAEG
+283 PKPVCAETSRGVEG
-297 GLNRGGSQVLPKEG
+297 CLNQSGSQGLHKEV
-311 VATAENHAPDV
+311 VATAETHATDG

-347 EVRSVVGSPTRQ
+347 QVQSVVGSPPHHN
-359 KANELKRC
+359 ASELKRRS
-367 GSSSLL
+367 SSSLL
-373 AQDMQISHKRR
+373 DQDIYISHKRR
-384 CDSANI
+384 CDSENI
-390 PSLDAP
+390 PSLDEL
-396 AYPLGSKPVS
+396 AYPLGSKPQS
-406 VANIVDKRDK
+406 LASIADERDA
-416 SVPDPTKKI
+416 SISNPTKKF

-434 MGLRKCTKAPE
+434 MGLRKCTKE
-445 PSAHLT
+445 PDSSAHLT
-451 ECRTPGSAVK
+451 ECHTPGSAVK
-461 SCHVGTPKS
+461 SCPVGTPKS
-470 GSGSSIFSPGD
+470 GSGSSMFSPGD

-487 IQFADGL
+487 IQVADGL
-494 SVPTEN
+494 LIPTEN
-500 SDSVEAKDGDKEDNC
+500 SASVEAKDGGQHGIILSCSNKTDSC
-515 NDNLKRSL
+515 SDNLKRSL

-531 DKDATGYSKVA
+531 DKDAIGYSKVA

-549 NKEVSPLP
+549 NKEASPLP

-564 FQDRKANGS
+564 FQDRKTNGG
-573 TREQC
+573 TRVAP
-578 TSFDQNNI
+578 FDQNNI
-586 TRGSSRISQSALVDN
+586 TRGSRRISESAFADN
-601 RGCGSLDVANKNLIG
+601 KGCGTLDIAQANKSLIG
-616 KVYPDPEENKVVV
+616 RMYPEPEGKKVLVCEENHS
-629 CVDNN
+629 
-634 NVRSVPAI
+634 VRSVSPI
-642 SNMRKSADSSESEES
+642 SNMGKPADSSESEES
-657 QTPSSY
+657 HTPSSS
-663 YHKKDGLSLSTWLPS
+663 HHNKDGLSLSTWLPS
-678 EVCSVYNKKGI
+678 EICSVYNKKGI

-747 SICVEKAEH
+747 SICAEKAEH

-782 GTSVAVCTIE
+782 GTAVAVCTIE

-807 SDLGIIVID
+807 SELGIIVID

-855 SSSGKNDPAHGL
+855 NSSGKTDPAHGL

-905 VGNIIYN
+905 VGNTIYN

-917 VRTLPKAAD
+917 VRTIPKAANM
-926 IGGKDPD
+926 GGKDPD
-933 HIIELCNEIVQE
+933 HIIELCNEVVQE

-958 CESTAK
+958 CESTAR
-964 HIAKLIKKV
+964 HISKLIKKV
-973 LIDVDGEN
+973 PIDVDGEN
-981 SEFMDITSAI
+981 SEFVDIRSAI
-991 DALQRSPSGVD
+991 DALRRSPSGVD
-1002 PVLEETLPSGVAYH
+1002 PILEETLPSGVAYH

-1063 IGRDFLDG
+1063 IGRDFIDG
-1071 TRYKQMSGRAGR
+1071 TRYKQMAGRAGR

-1097 PGELKRIM
+1097 QGELKRIM

-1110 SCPPLESCLSED
+1110 SCPPLQSCLSED

-1210 VLDDLLRSRE
+1210 VLDDLLRARD

-1264 RVGVLEPFLMRM
+1264 RVGVVEPFLMRM
-1276 AHGATVRTLNKPQ
+1276 AHGATVRSLNRPQ
-1289 DVKKNLR
+1289 DVKKNFR
-1296 GEYDNRHGSTSSKML
+1296 GEYDNRHGSTSTKML

-1357 NAGRFCSMVSVFCE
+1357 NAGRFSSMVSVFCE

-1381 VAKLQNRVSFGVRA
+1381 VAKFQNRVSFGVRA

-1443 ATEGT
+1443 AAE

-1484 KSLGLDVHDLS
+1484 KSLGLDVHELI

-1501 PASSLNGLVTIERD
+1501 PARSPNRQETTERD
-1515 ISRGIVAPNGLQH
+1515 SCEGSVGPSGLQQF
-1528 VPGQSSMVGHME
+1528 PGKLSIEEHME
-1540 RGNFDTDNHREKPR
+1540 CENFDTDDHREKPR
-1554 DVSGAALG
+1554 EVSGAALG
-1562 VSSEVNLTD
+1562 VSSEVTR
-1571 PLPDFQPTETT
+1571 LPDFQPIGTT
-1582 VGTDGTNAASD
+1582 VGIDGP
-1593 DRDIRNENNTEQQ
+1593 
-1606 LTRNAVTPLSN
+1606 NAVSILSSDTFHLPAYDDGVIKNEDNVEQHLMSNAHIPLSN
-1617 KDNAGEKGPITAGN
+1617 KDSTGEKGPITAGN
-1631 IRGGFVSFLELWES
+1631 IRGGFDSFLELWES

-1651 DIHFNKLQGLN
+1651 DIHYNKLQDLN

-1671 IAICWDSSP
+1671 IAICWNSSP
-1680 VYYVNLNKDLLSL
+1680 VYYVNLNKDLPNL
-1693 ECAEKLSKDAAIGK
+1693 ECGEKEKLFKDAVAGK
-1707 KEALGTDVIK
+1707 NEVVGTHNMVNVIK
-1717 SRWNRIRNIMGNEK
+1717 SRWNRISKIMGNEN

-1749 AISIQRCTRLNLAE
+1749 AISIQRCARLNLAE
-1763 GIRDLELVDGSWL
+1763 GIRDFELVDGSWL
-1776 MMPQLTI
+1776 MMPPLRI

-1799 EERYSNPN
+1799 EERHSNPN

-1845 VAQTRALCSAL
+1845 VAQTRTLCSAL

-1890 DIEGCLGARNILR
+1890 DIEGCLRARNILR

-1925 PADISNVLFK
+1925 PADIANVLYG
-1935 QLKLPIPETQ
+1935 QLKLPIPENQ
-1945 NKGKIHPSTD
+1945 NKGKNHPSTD
-1955 KQCLDLLRNE
+1955 KHCLDLLRNE
-1965 HPIVPIIKEHRTLAK
+1965 HPVVPIIKEHRTLAK

-2034 TLDKNGTEVNSD
+2034 ILDKNGNEVNSAAA
-2046 SDRYKVNARDFFV
+2046 RYKINARDFFV

-2085 DPSLIAQLSQPEG
+2085 DSSLITKLSQPEG

-2104 AAKWTGKNEDSVSPH
+2104 AAKWTGKAEDSVTPH

-2134 MGANRLAEQLERS
+2134 MGANRLAEQLECS

-2158 KSSFPAVTSWL
+2158 KSSFPAVSSWL
-2169 NETVSFCQEKGY
+2169 NETISFCQEKGY

-2203 SKAQRQAVNSVCQ
+2203 SKAQRQAVNSMCQ

-2231 STISEDI
+2231 SAISEDV
-2238 DSAASSSSTETRFHV
+2238 DTSASSSSTEKKFHM

-2272 DPSYVKEAAMLL
+2272 DPSYAKEAAMLL

-2306 TWGSLEPL
+2306 TWGSLEPF

>member
-1 MQSLQEKASAWSGVD
+1 MYHG
-16 QADAF
+16 
-21 AIDESNLF
+21 
-29 EKLGLQSFINLSTN
+29 G
-43 FYTRV
+43 
-48 YDDEEEEWF
+48 EEQ
-57 RSMFANSKK
+57 RSYIYCSK
-66 EDAIQNQYEFFVQ
+66 
-79 RMGGPP
+79 R
-85 LYSQR
+85 
-90 KGHPALIGRH
+90 
-100 RPFPVTHEAA
+100 HEAKKSA
-110 ERWLQHMQNAMDE
+110 
-123 SVDIDQDSKVKMM
+123 V
-136 NFFRHTAFFLVAG
+136 FFSGGYSSSSSSA
-149 NELQNQNQNQ
+149 
-159 NNQVACKHAATKPAQ
+159 
-174 ESPAV
+174 
-179 ILLLLPPPMDS
+179 PMDS

-204 KRKHLSPNLKSG
+204 KRKHPSPNLKSG
-216 RNEKN
+216 RNEKHV
-221 AKVTGERSPG
+221 KVTGERSPG

-241 PSLDDKS
+241 ASSLEDDKS
-248 ISNSALQARQEA
+248 TTNSVLQARQEA
-260 FTKKLDLEVSRPP
+260 FTKKLDLER
-273 YAGESIHPPL
+273 L
-283 PKPASAESSKGAEG
+283 PKPASAGTSKGC
-297 GLNRGGSQVLPKEG
+297 LNQQSGSQVLDKEG
-311 VATAENHAPDV
+311 VATVATDG
-322 LLCANQKDNSEL
+322 LLCANQKDNSDL

-347 EVRSVVGSPTRQ
+347 EVRSVVGPPPHQ
-359 KANELKRC
+359 NANERKRPS
-367 GSSSLL
+367 SSSLL
-373 AQDMQISHKRR
+373 AQDMQVSHKMR
-384 CDSANI
+384 CDSQNI
-390 PSLDAP
+390 PSLDELAH
-396 AYPLGSKPVS
+396 PLGSKPES
-406 VANIVDKRDK
+406 ISDKRDT
-416 SVPDPTKKI
+416 SVSDPMQKI
-425 PRNESVEIP
+425 PSNQSAEIS

-445 PSAHLT
+445 SSTHLT
-451 ECRTPGSAVK
+451 ECHTPGSVVK
-461 SCHVGTPKS
+461 SRPVGTPKS
-470 GSGSSIFSPGD
+470 GSGSIMFSPGD

-487 IQFADGL
+487 ILFADGL
-494 SVPTEN
+494 SMPTEN
-500 SDSVEAKDGDKEDNC
+500 SGSVEAKDGGQNSEKADNC
-515 NDNLKRSL
+515 SENLKKSL
-523 DLDESRVK
+523 GLDKSRVN
-531 DKDATGYSKVA
+531 DKDAIGYSKVG

-549 NKEVSPLP
+549 NREASPLP

-564 FQDRKANGS
+564 FQDKKTNGG

-578 TSFDQNNI
+578 ASLDQINI
-586 TRGSSRISQSALVDN
+586 TRGKITVSESVLVEN
-601 RGCGSLDVANKNLIG
+601 KERGTLDIASNAQANKHLIG
-616 KVYPDPEENKVVV
+616 RKYPEPEGKQVLV
-629 CVDNN
+629 CQDNHS
-634 NVRSVPAI
+634 VRSVSMI
-642 SNMRKSADSSESEES
+642 SNMRKTADSSESEES
-657 QTPSSY
+657 YTPSSS
-663 YHKKDGLSLSTWLPS
+663 HHNKDGLSLSTWLPS

-700 QVDGVLQKRNLV
+700 QVDGVLEKRNLV

-747 SICVEKAEH
+747 SICAEKAEH
-756 LEVLLEPLGKH
+756 LELLLEPLGKQ
-767 VRSYYGNQGGGTLPK
+767 VRSYFGNQGGGTLPK

-807 SDLGIIVID
+807 SELGIIVID

-855 SSSGKNDPAHGL
+855 NSSGKIDPTHGL

-905 VGNIIYN
+905 VGNTIYN

-917 VRTLPKAAD
+917 VRTIPKAAD
-926 IGGKDPD
+926 MGGKDPD
-933 HIIELCNEIVQE
+933 HIIELCNEVVQE

-958 CESTAK
+958 CESTAR
-964 HIAKLIKKV
+964 HISKLIKKV
-973 LIDVDGEN
+973 VIDVDREQ
-981 SEFMDITSAI
+981 SEFMDIQSAI
-991 DALQRSPSGVD
+991 DALRRSPSGVD

-1071 TRYKQMSGRAGR
+1071 TRYKQMAGRAGR

-1210 VLDDLLRSRE
+1210 VLDDLLRARD

-1226 DLHLVYLVTPINVGV
+1226 DLHLVYLITPINVGV

-1264 RVGVLEPFLMRM
+1264 RVGVVEPFLMRM
-1276 AHGATVRTLNKPQ
+1276 AHGATVRTLKKPQ
-1289 DVKKNLR
+1289 DVNKKLR
-1296 GEYDNRHGSTSSKML
+1296 GEYNNRHGSTSSKML
-1311 SDEQMLR
+1311 SDEEMLR

-1333 QEASVSEVCEAFK
+1333 QEASVSEVCEAYK

-1357 NAGRFCSMVSVFCE
+1357 NAGRFSSMVSVFCE

-1421 SQAIAEAS
+1421 CQAIAEAS
-1429 IPEIVKALFESSAW
+1429 IPEIVKALFETSAW
-1443 ATEGT
+1443 AEEGT
-1448 GQRRIQLG
+1448 GQRRIHLG

-1484 KSLGLDVHDLS
+1484 KSLGLDVRDLS
-1495 NPLPLA
+1495 NPLALA
-1501 PASSLNGLVTIERD
+1501 PARSPNGD
-1515 ISRGIVAPNGLQH
+1515 ISGGSVGLNEPQH
-1528 VPGQSSMVGHME
+1528 IPGQSRMEGHME
-1540 RGNFDTDNHREKPR
+1540 RGNFDTDSNRENPM
-1554 DVSGAALG
+1554 DVAGTTLEG
-1562 VSSEVNLTD
+1562 TSEVNLPD
-1571 PLPDFQPTETT
+1571 PVPDIQPIGTT
-1582 VGTDGTNAASD
+1582 VGTDGPNAVSILPSD
-1593 DRDIRNENNTEQQ
+1593 DREIKNEDDAEQQ
-1606 LTRNAVTPLSN
+1606 LVRNAQVPLSN
-1617 KDNAGEKGPITAGN
+1617 KDNAVEKGPITAGN
-1631 IRGGFVSFLELWES
+1631 ICGGFDSFLKLWES
-1645 AGEFFF
+1645 AEEFFF
-1651 DIHFNKLQGLN
+1651 DIHYSKLQNLN

-1671 IAICWDSSP
+1671 IAICWNSSP
-1680 VYYVNLNKDLLSL
+1680 VYYVNLNKDLPNM
-1693 ECAEKLSKDAAIGK
+1693 ECEEKEKLFKDAVVDK
-1707 KEALGTDVIK
+1707 KEVLGTQNMLDVIK
-1717 SRWNRIRNIMGNEK
+1717 ARWNRISKIMGNEE

-1738 LKVQIQ
+1738 LKNQIQ

-1749 AISIQRCTRLNLAE
+1749 AISIQRCARLNIAE
-1763 GIRDLELVDGSWL
+1763 VVRDHELVDGSWL
-1776 MMPQLTI
+1776 VMLPLRI
-1783 NHTIDMSI
+1783 SHTIDMSI
-1791 VTWILWPD
+1791 VSWILWPD
-1799 EERYSNPN
+1799 EERHSNPN

-1864 LLEALTTTEMPL
+1864 LIEALTTTEMPL

-1890 DIEGCLGARNILR
+1890 DIEGCLKARNVLR

-1920 FSLHN
+1920 FSLHS
-1925 PADISNVLFK
+1925 PADISNVLFR
-1935 QLKLPIPETQ
+1935 QLKLPIPENH
-1945 NKGKIHPSTD
+1945 NKGKLHPSTD
-1955 KQCLDLLRNE
+1955 KHCLDLLRNE
-1965 HPIVPIIKEHRTLAK
+1965 HPVVPVIKEHRTLAK
-1980 LLNCTLG
+1980 LLNSTLG

-2034 TLDKNGTEVNSD
+2034 ILDKSGKE
-2046 SDRYKVNARDFFV
+2046 DRYKINARDFFV

-2085 DPSLIAQLSQPEG
+2085 DSSLIAQLSQPEG

-2104 AAKWTGKNEDSVSPH
+2104 AAKWTGKTEDTVGPH

-2134 MGANRLAEQLERS
+2134 MGANTLAEQLECS

-2231 STISEDI
+2231 SAISEDVNT
-2238 DSAASSSSTETRFHV
+2238 SASSSSTEARCHM

-2272 DPSYVKEAAMLL
+2272 DPSYAKEAAMLL

-2297 LHVKLKVGK
+2297 LHVKLKIGK

>member
-1 MQSLQEKASAWSGVD
+1 
-16 QADAF
+16 
-21 AIDESNLF
+21 
-29 EKLGLQSFINLSTN
+29 
-43 FYTRV
+43 
-48 YDDEEEEWF
+48 
-57 RSMFANSKK
+57 
-66 EDAIQNQYEFFVQ
+66 
-79 RMGGPP
+79 
-85 LYSQR
+85 
-90 KGHPALIGRH
+90 
-100 RPFPVTHEAA
+100 
-110 ERWLQHMQNAMDE
+110 
-123 SVDIDQDSKVKMM
+123 
-136 NFFRHTAFFLVAG
+136 
-149 NELQNQNQNQ
+149 
-159 NNQVACKHAATKPAQ
+159 
-174 ESPAV
+174 
-179 ILLLLPPPMDS
+179 MDS

-204 KRKHLSPNLKSG
+204 KRKHQSPNLKSG

-221 AKVTGERSPG
+221 VKVTGERSPG
-231 DKGTLDSYLK
+231 DKGTLDNYLRA
-241 PSLDDKS
+241 SLDDKS
-248 ISNSALQARQEA
+248 ATNSGFQARQEA
-260 FTKKLDLEVSRPP
+260 FTKKLDLEVSGSSV
-273 YAGESIHPPL
+273 GERIHPRL
-283 PKPASAESSKGAEG
+283 PKPVSTETSKGFEG
-297 GLNRGGSQVLPKEG
+297 SLNQSGSQVYKEG
-311 VATAENHAPDV
+311 VAIAEAQATDEF
-322 LLCANQKDNSEL
+322 LCANQKHDAEL

-347 EVRSVVGSPTRQ
+347 GVQSVVGSSPH
-359 KANELKRC
+359 KKEKELKRRS
-367 GSSSLL
+367 SSSLL
-373 AQDMQISHKRR
+373 AQDLQLSHKRR
-384 CDSANI
+384 CDSEI
-390 PSLDAP
+390 TPSLDELARSKRG
-396 AYPLGSKPVS
+396 PLAS
-406 VANIVDKRDK
+406 ITDKRDI
-416 SVPDPTKKI
+416 SVSAQTKKI
-425 PRNESVEIP
+425 TSNESFEIP

-445 PSAHLT
+445 SSAHPT
-451 ECRTPGSAVK
+451 ECHTPASAVK

-470 GSGSSIFSPGD
+470 GSGSSMFSPGE

-487 IQFADGL
+487 FEVADGL
-494 SVPTEN
+494 SMPIEN
-500 SDSVEAKDGDKEDNC
+500 SGSVEAKDGGQHETIFSGSSKTDNC
-515 NDNLKRSL
+515 SDKLKRSL

-531 DKDATGYSKVA
+531 DKDTIGYSKAV

-564 FQDRKANGS
+564 FQDKKTNGV
-573 TREQC
+573 TQEQC
-578 TSFDQNNI
+578 ASFDQKNI
-586 TRGSSRISQSALVDN
+586 TQGSSRISEAVVDN
-601 RGCGSLDVANKNLIG
+601 EGRETLDNANNAQADKNLI
-616 KVYPDPEENKVVV
+616 E
-629 CVDNN
+629 
-634 NVRSVPAI
+634 
-642 SNMRKSADSSESEES
+642 NMRKPADSSESEES
-657 QTPSSY
+657 QTPSSS
-663 YHKKDGLSLSTWLPS
+663 HRNKDGLSLSTWLPS

-700 QVDGVLQKRNLV
+700 QVDGVLHKRNLV

-733 ITTGKMALLVLPYV
+733 ITTGKMAMLVLPYV
-747 SICVEKAEH
+747 SICAEKAEH

-782 GTSVAVCTIE
+782 DTSVAVCTIE

-807 SDLGIIVID
+807 SELGIIVID

-855 SSSGKNDPAHGL
+855 NSSGKADPAHGL

-905 VGNIIYN
+905 VGNTIFN

-917 VRTLPKAAD
+917 VRTIPKAAD
-926 IGGKDPD
+926 MGGKDPD

-958 CESTAK
+958 CESTAR

-973 LIDVDGEN
+973 PIDVDGEN
-981 SEFMDITSAI
+981 SEFMDIKSAI
-991 DALQRSPSGVD
+991 DALRRSPSGVD

-1071 TRYKQMSGRAGR
+1071 TRYKQMAGRAGR

-1110 SCPPLESCLSED
+1110 SCPPLQSCLSED

-1144 IHRYVRCTLLNSTK
+1144 IHRYVRCTLLNSTR

-1173 LCHRKFLEWNEETK
+1173 LCHSKFLEWNEETK

-1210 VLDDLLRSRE
+1210 VLDDLLRARE

-1241 EPNWELYYERFME
+1241 EPNWELYYQRFME

-1264 RVGVLEPFLMRM
+1264 RVGVVEPFLMRM

-1289 DVKKNLR
+1289 DVKKNLP
-1296 GEYDNRHGSTSSKML
+1296 NRHGSTSNKML

-1333 QEASVSEVCEAFK
+1333 QEASVSDVCEAYK

-1357 NAGRFCSMVSVFCE
+1357 NAGRFSSMVSVFCE

-1381 VAKLQNRVSFGVRA
+1381 VAKFQNRVSFGVRA

-1421 SQAIAEAS
+1421 AQAIAEAS
-1429 IPEIVKALFESSAW
+1429 VPEIVKALFESSAW
-1443 ATEGT
+1443 AAE
-1448 GQRRIQLG
+1448 GQRKIHLG

-1484 KSLGLDVHDLS
+1484 KSLGLDVRELS
-1495 NPLPLA
+1495 NPMPLA
-1501 PASSLNGLVTIERD
+1501 PASSPSGQETTERHISGGSGGL
-1515 ISRGIVAPNGLQH
+1515 NGLQH
-1528 VPGQSSMVGHME
+1528 LPGKTSIEGQME
-1540 RGNFDTDNHREKPR
+1540 CVNLDIDNHREKPR
-1554 DVSGAALG
+1554 EVSGAALG
-1562 VSSEVNLTD
+1562 VLSEVNLTSRR
-1571 PLPDFQPTETT
+1571 PDFQPIGTT
-1582 VGTDGTNAASD
+1582 VSTDGPNAVNILSSDTFSLPAND
-1593 DRDIRNENNTEQQ
+1593 DREIKDENNVDQH
-1606 LTRNAVTPLSN
+1606 LTRNAHIPLSN
-1617 KDNAGEKGPITAGN
+1617 KDGTSEKGPITAGN
-1631 IRGGFVSFLELWES
+1631 ICGGFDSFLELWES

-1651 DIHFNKLQGLN
+1651 DIHYNKVQDLN

-1671 IAICWDSSP
+1671 IAICWTSSP
-1680 VYYVNLNKDLLSL
+1680 VYYVNLNKDLPNL
-1693 ECAEKLSKDAAIGK
+1693 ECVEKEKLFKDAVVGK
-1707 KEALGTDVIK
+1707 NEVLGTHNMFDVIK
-1717 SRWNRIRNIMGNEK
+1717 SRWNRISKIMGNGN

-1749 AISIQRCTRLNLAE
+1749 AISIQRCARLNLAE
-1763 GIRDLELVDGSWL
+1763 GTRDFELVDGSWL
-1776 MMPQLTI
+1776 MMPPLRI
-1783 NHTIDMSI
+1783 SHTIDMSI

-1799 EERYSNPN
+1799 EERHSNPN

-1845 VAQTRALCSAL
+1845 AAQTRALCSAL

-1864 LLEALTTTEMPL
+1864 LIEALTTTEMPL

-1890 DIEGCLGARNILR
+1890 DIEGCLRARNILR
-1903 DKLRSLEKKAFE
+1903 DKLRSLEKKAFV

-1925 PADISNVLFK
+1925 PADIANVLFG
-1935 QLKLPIPETQ
+1935 QLKLPIPENQ
-1945 NKGKIHPSTD
+1945 NKGKLHPSTD
-1955 KQCLDLLRNE
+1955 KHCLDLLRNE

-2002 TLHGH
+2002 TLHGR

-2034 TLDKNGTEVNSD
+2034 VLDKDGKEVNSA
-2046 SDRYKVNARDFFV
+2046 DRCKINARDFFV

-2085 DPSLIAQLSQPEG
+2085 DSSLIAKLSQPEG

-2104 AAKWTGKNEDSVSPH
+2104 AARWTRKAEDSVSPH

-2134 MGANRLAEQLERS
+2134 MGANTLAEQLECS

-2181 IQTLKGRRRFLSK
+2181 IQTLNGRRRFLSK

-2203 SKAQRQAVNSVCQ
+2203 SKAQRQAVNSMCQ

-2231 STISEDI
+2231 SAISEDV
-2238 DSAASSSSTETRFHV
+2238 DTAASSSSTETSFHM
-2253 LKGRCRILLQVH
+2253 LKGRCRVLLQVH

-2272 DPSYVKEAAMLL
+2272 DPFYVKEAAMLL
-2284 QSSMENAVSLLVP
+2284 RTSMENAVSLLVP

-2306 TWGSLEPL
+2306 TWGSLEPF